1 MRIYISGAVSG
12 IRGGNRRAFEK
23 AEKKLREAFADIRG
37 LEIVNPI
44 RIGESVDGR
53 FAEINKTLW
62 QKRKPEWE
70 DYMRECVKAL
80 ADCGYAYFIKGWR
93 NSRGASE
100 EHHIALTLGIK
111 CAESISELKDVIG
124 VGRWK

>member
-1 MRIYISGAVSG
+1 MKIYISGAVSG
-12 IRGGNRRAFEK
+12 IRGGNRTEFEK
-23 AEKKLREAFADIRG
+23 AEKKLRKTFADIKE
-37 LEIVNPI
+37 LEIVNPQ
-44 RIGESVDGR
+44 RIGESVDRR
-53 FAEINKTLW
+53 FAELNKIVW
-62 QKRKPEWE
+62 KKRKPEWE

-80 ADCGYAYFIKGWR
+80 AGCGYAYFIKGWQ

-124 VGRWK
+124 V